1 MPADGR
7 TRVRRLAALAA
18 LPLVAGLLVGC
29 GSDGPVVPT
38 PTGIALPDV
47 ELSDPDRNG
56 VEYLDGPTALDAVLR
71 SVRTAT
77 SVTMA
82 GTFTELLEAPQGS
95 DERPEGRTLSVTF
108 VGTAADYSARVE
120 VDDGTAVQT
129 TDVRTS
135 GATSEVTTTAASC
148 VSSADDAVTRF
159 APLLSPPTLL
169 STLLRT
175 GDAALTVST
184 GAVVEGAPGEPAT
197 VELVVGDDS
206 SVVGTLVV
214 SAEGEPRPLS
224 FTAADPSGRGVFTFS
239 RWDERASLP
248 DLGC

>member
-1 MPADGR
+1 MRASR
-7 TRVRRLAALAA
+7 RRLAALVA
-18 LPLVAGLLVGC
+18 LPLVGVLLAGC

-38 PTGIALPDV
+38 PTGIDLPEV
-47 ELSDPDRNG
+47 ELSDPARNG

-82 GTFTELLEAPQGS
+82 GTFTELLDAPRGS
-95 DERPEGRTLSVTF
+95 DEQPEGRELVVTF

-120 VDDGTAVQT
+120 VEDDAGVQT

-169 STLLRT
+169 STLLRS
-175 GDAALTVST
+175 GDSALTVST
-184 GAVVEGAPGEPAT
+184 GAVVEGGPGEPAT
-197 VELVVGDDS
+197 VELVVGDES

-224 FTAADPSGRGVFTFS
+224 FTAADAAGRAVFTFS
-239 RWDERASLP
+239 RWDEEASLP
-248 DLGC
+248 ELGC